1 MKANVCVGLVVGIAG
16 LVSGGCSDD
25 AEPVVT
31 PDAEVSPVDGES
43 DGGDTSAADSGT
55 EVAPDAADT
64 ADGTGTPE
72 TMDMV
77 EVNDT
82 VEVPDL
88 VEEVEEVVTS
98 HCPETPCQ
106 PGELCT
112 EGVCV
117 CDPTPV
123 SYRDDIAPKLASGC
137 GPGCHVY
144 NGSIASGSAGLNLSR
159 SFSYQELVEVR
170 TFQCGDDR
178 VRVARGDVGA
188 SYLIDKM
195 LGRQMCAG
203 IRMPKGRSVWS
214 ASDMALVGRWICQ
227 GAEDN

>member
-1 MKANVCVGLVVGIAG
+1 MKANVCVALVVGIWG

-25 AEPVVT
+25 AEPIVT
-31 PDAEVSPVDGES
+31 PDAEVSPVDVDS
-43 DGGDTSAADSGT
+43 DVGDIGVPDTGA
-55 EVAPDAADT
+55 EVSPDAVETTDGAGSPDAAD
-64 ADGTGTPE
+64 
-72 TMDMV
+72 MV
-77 EVNDT
+77 DVSDHVDE
-82 VEVPDL
+82 PDL
-88 VEEVEEVVTS
+88 VEEVVTTR
-98 HCPETPCQ
+98 CPETPCEH
-106 PGELCT
+106 GELCSD
-112 EGVCV
+112 GVCV

-123 SYRDDIAPKLASGC
+123 SYRDDIAPKLSAGC

-144 NGSIASGSAGLNLSR
+144 NGSIASGSAGLNLAR

-178 VRVARGDVGA
+178 VRVAKGDVGA

-203 IRMPKGRSVWS
+203 VRMPKGRSLWS